1 MPRKLSALG
10 IGRESLTVREPV
22 SSNRTKA
29 KRDPFAVIRHSV
41 RNIDPDVLDAMID
54 FACKKARRET
64 IAKLKKRP

>member
-1 MPRKLSALG
+1 MTRRLSALG
-10 IGRESLTVREPV
+10 IGRDSLAARESV

-29 KRDPFAVIRHSV
+29 KHDPFAAIRHSV